1 MLTFDSVE
9 PPNLETLRIGI
20 ACDFFFEN
28 YGVFLD
34 RAVKEG
40 KTNIELVDTI
50 EEVFELAFGI
60 ADLFVQRAALTELEG
75 VENESEHI

>member
-1 MLTFDSVE
+1 MLTFDSVH
-9 PPNLETLRIGI
+9 PPNLENLRIGI

-28 YGVFLD
+28 YGGFLD

-50 EEVFELAFGI
+50 EEVLELSFGI
-60 ADLFVQRAALTELEG
+60 ANLFVQRAALTQE
-75 VENESEHI
+75 ENDLEHI

>member
-1 MLTFDSVE
+1 MITFDSVN
-9 PPNLETLRIGI
+9 PPNLENLRIGI

-28 YGVFLD
+28 YGGFLD

-50 EEVFELAFGI
+50 DEVLELSFGM
-60 ADLFVQRAALTELEG
+60 ANLFVQRATLTQK
-75 VENESEHI
+75 ENDLEHI

>member
-9 PPNLETLRIGI
+9 PPNLDTLRLAI
-20 ACDFFFEN
+20 AHDFFFEN
-28 YGVFLD
+28 YGGFLD

-50 EEVFELAFGI
+50 DEVLELSFGM
-60 ADLFVQRAALTELEG
+60 ANLFVQRAALTQK
-75 VENESEHI
+75 ENDLEHI

>member
-1 MLTFDSVE
+1 MITFDSVK
-9 PPNLETLRIGI
+9 PPNLENLRIGI

-28 YGVFLD
+28 YGGFLD

-50 EEVFELAFGI
+50 EEVFDLAFEM
-60 ADLFVQRAALTELEG
+60 ANLFVQRAALTQE
-75 VENESEHI
+75 ENDLEHI

>member
-1 MLTFDSVE
+1 MLSFDSVN
-9 PPNLETLRIGI
+9 PPNLDTLRIGI

-28 YGVFLD
+28 YGGFLD

-50 EEVFELAFGI
+50 DEVLELSFGM
-60 ADLFVQRAALTELEG
+60 ANLFVLRAALTQE
-75 VENESEHI
+75 ENDIEHI

>member
-1 MLTFDSVE
+1 MITFDSVK
-9 PPNLETLRIGI
+9 PPNLENLRLGI

-28 YGVFLD
+28 YGGFLD

-50 EEVFELAFGI
+50 EEVFDLAFGM
-60 ADLFVQRAALTELEG
+60 ANLFVQRAALTQE
-75 VENESEHI
+75 ENDIEHI

>member
-1 MLTFDSVE
+1 MITFDSVN
-9 PPNLETLRIGI
+9 PPNLDNLRIGI

-28 YGVFLD
+28 YGGFLD

-50 EEVFELAFGI
+50 DEVLELSFGI
-60 ADLFVQRAALTELEG
+60 ANLFVHRASLTQE
-75 VENESEHI
+75 ENDNEHI

>member
-9 PPNLETLRIGI
+9 PPNLDTLRLAI
-20 ACDFFFEN
+20 AHDFFFEN
-28 YGVFLD
+28 YGGFLD

-50 EEVFELAFGI
+50 DEILELSFGM
-60 ADLFVQRAALTELEG
+60 ANLFVQRAALTQE
-75 VENESEHI
+75 ENDLEHI